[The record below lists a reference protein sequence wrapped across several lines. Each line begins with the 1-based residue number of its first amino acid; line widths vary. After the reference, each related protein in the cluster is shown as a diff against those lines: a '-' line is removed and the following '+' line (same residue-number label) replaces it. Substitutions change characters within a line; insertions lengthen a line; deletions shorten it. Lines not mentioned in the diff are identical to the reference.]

1 MVGSIN
7 KTASTMQSRSIRVM
21 VFFREVISCIPTM
34 TVSVILTPMVIML
47 CKEIGMAI
55 TAIFL

>member
-7 KTASTMQSRSIRVM
+7 RTVAES
-21 VFFREVISCIPTM
+21 EVSPSFPTM
-34 TVSVILTPMVIML
+34 TVSVKFTPMVIML